1 MASSSRSEEDVK
13 QWLQE
18 LQKQLVKKQAFE
30 QAVSEIRALVLDVYP
45 SSSPSL
51 RKLVMKDANFVV
63 LFIII
68 FFVCVLVR
76 PRLDV
81 IA

>member
-51 RKLVMKDANFVV
+51 RKLVMKDAIFVV
-63 LFIII
+63 LFYL
-68 FFVCVLVR
+68 FYFVCVLVR
-76 PRLDV
+76 PRLGV